1 MPLRLVCKVAK
12 FYCITR
18 HISSSTVLFRQ
29 PFRDRLRSKR
39 ANPPPFHSLPF
50 YDEAPAE
57 SLPSRRVDVVGQ
69 WGSTDNRTKKLRFRH
84 GEHLKTIPTLF
95 DKLQELYYLE
105 DNMWFHS
112 IDIPLQHPEM
122 LEFSQFVT
130 RTKLIPWMSESY
142 DSNPILSNYL
152 NYLFSE
158 ELKSVNSIPVN
169 MLDQSVNG
177 FNSRA
182 DCRRKKIST
191 IMETVCRAFLSTGT
205 ESLTDELSTQID
217 ERATIEM
224 FLKRMVDNKVFEYT
238 EKVNE
243 DIYESVNETIFDS
256 ESCVHYRI
264 RSELAWQLRGPF
276 PLKPLFNLNDPICF
290 PERPIVCNYRPE
302 AFDLQLVECY
312 NFNCLPLARTID
324 FTEFARSIAGY
335 WSRTPFWEG
344 DPCEFGLLGALD
356 LNRSECVRNAIND
369 SSLPDN
375 MKSNVLMRHGI
386 AEGIFTAFAW
396 ASAQAYNQGFTLYNE
411 LTYPLCVQLI
421 LMDGNYIQLLRF
433 QLNSIT
439 SLWKA
444 EDSMLP
450 YNLAWYSPRVELCI
464 LQPDSEFNTSLS
476 INKEAI
482 SLLTSAMLY
491 PVDKITPSEFLR
503 PYLADEGP
511 PRSYLIDKSSDK
523 HLIPSS
529 EEDKDHAK
537 YGDLAGSELSELEK
551 KALESASEL
560 NEAKKPLRLF
570 TSKRPHPNDVFFFK
584 LTDKN
589 TLVDE
594 IKETMPDFGGP
605 FGRLPE
611 PYETKAK
618 EYRLYKRRCQP
629 RVRVQP
635 PPRRWR

>member
-1 MPLRLVCKVAK
+1 MPLQSVCRMTK
-12 FYCITR
+12 FCCTTR
-18 HISSSTVLFRQ
+18 YISSSTVLFKQ
-29 PFRDRLRSKR
+29 PSRDRLRSKR

-50 YDEAPAE
+50 YDEAPAD
-57 SLPSRRVDVVGQ
+57 SLPSKPVNVVGQ
-69 WGSTDNRTKKLRFRH
+69 WGSTNSKTKKLRFLH

-130 RTKLIPWMSESY
+130 RTKLIPWGPESN
-142 DSNPILSNYL
+142 DTNSILLNYL

-158 ELKSVNSIPVN
+158 ELESVNSMPVN
-169 MLDQSVNG
+169 ILDQSVNG

-182 DCRRKKIST
+182 DCRRKKISM
-191 IMETVCRAFLSTGT
+191 IMETVYRAFLSTGT
-205 ESLTDELSTQID
+205 ESLVDELSTQID

-224 FLKRMVDNKVFEYT
+224 FLKRLVDNEVFECT

-243 DIYESVNETIFDS
+243 DIYEPVNETIFDS
-256 ESCVHYRI
+256 ESCIHYRI

-290 PERPIVCNYRPE
+290 PEKPIVCNYRPE

-312 NFNCLPLARTID
+312 NFNCLPFARTID
-324 FTEFARSIAGY
+324 FTEFARPIAGY

-344 DPCEFGLLGALD
+344 DPCEFGLLGVLD
-356 LNRSECVRNAIND
+356 LNRSECVRNAINY

-375 MKSNVLMRHGI
+375 VKSNVLMRHGI

-411 LTYPLCVQLI
+411 LTYPICVQLI
-421 LMDGNYIQLLRF
+421 LMDGNHIQLLRF

-464 LQPDSEFNTSLS
+464 LQSNSESNTSLS

-503 PYLADEGP
+503 PYLADEAA
-511 PRSYLIDKSSDK
+511 PRSYLINKSSDK

-529 EEDKDHAK
+529 EEDKHHAK
-537 YGDLAGSELSELEK
+537 YGDLARSELSELEK
-551 KALESASEL
+551 KALESTAEM
-560 NEAKKPLRLF
+560 NKTKKPLRLF
-570 TSKRPHPNDVFFFK
+570 TSKRPHPNDIFFFK
-584 LTDKN
+584 
-589 TLVDE
+589 VC
-594 IKETMPDFGGP
+594 F
-605 FGRLPE
+605 LP
-611 PYETKAK
+611 
-618 EYRLYKRRCQP
+618 
-629 RVRVQP
+629 
-635 PPRRWR
+635 